1 MNLSEKS
8 SIATDLVTKGTIVAL
23 FCFPTGLFAVQA
35 AHRMRQA
42 IQSGDTVAVAK
53 EERLAHLWIT
63 WSIVLGVFVIA
74 LCVALFLFYLPEII
88 DNLNTFLV
96 ITDN

>member
-1 MNLSEKS
+1 
-8 SIATDLVTKGTIVAL
+8 
-23 FCFPTGLFAVQA
+23 
-35 AHRMRQA
+35 
-42 IQSGDTVAVAK
+42 
-53 EERLAHLWIT
+53 LAHLWIT

-96 ITDN
+96 IIDN